1 MTENMTKASF
11 DAVMAKYGDKV
22 CAIYIDNGA
31 IIRLRYSG
39 EYYDPESGWL
49 TSANISTVTIGDTD
63 FVEVKRRDLSL
74 FIAWLSILFRLCKVS
89 PFAMKNRKRL
99 KSITRLRRKLKRWKY
114 TIASIPLCCKN
125 YIKRE
130 VKIPW
135 QIILPI
141 IQVIKLTKQLVML

>member
-63 FVEVKRRDLSL
+63 FVEVKRIYRSQGTKPLHSVV
-74 FIAWLSILFRLCKVS
+74 IYPVS
-89 PFAMKNRKRL
+89 
-99 KSITRLRRKLKRWKY
+99 
-114 TIASIPLCCKN
+114 
-125 YIKRE
+125 
-130 VKIPW
+130 V
-135 QIILPI
+135 
-141 IQVIKLTKQLVML
+141 V

>member
-11 DAVMAKYGDKV
+11 DAVMEKYGDKV

-63 FVEVKRRDLSL
+63 FVEVKRIYRSQGTKPLHSVVIYPLSVVQG
-74 FIAWLSILFRLCKVS
+74 FAICDEEPEKVKKYNPITKKTEEVEVYNRLD
-89 PFAMKNRKRL
+89 
-99 KSITRLRRKLKRWKY
+99 
-114 TIASIPLCCKN
+114 PL
-125 YIKRE
+125 
-130 VKIPW
+130 
-135 QIILPI
+135 
-141 IQVIKLTKQLVML
+141 ML